1 MFFTALLAFF
11 AGTLLAFCAPAS
23 ATIVVF
29 GHYQGLSG
37 QQSAQP
43 GAEIP
48 VFSVR
53 LVNDGTS
60 ALQAIELTLSDLS
73 TPTGISANAFSQLR
87 LYRST
92 DDIFDAGSDS
102 LVGSQSTVLLN
113 QVSSIPLDEPLS
125 WDSSF
130 PYFIA
135 TVTLNTSHSDELG
148 TNKDAFRVGTASDAI
163 RTSNGNIGSDIIADN
178 ANSVSID
185 VVATQIAFETEPA
198 DPSADN
204 GDVNS
209 GRTFATQPILA
220 ARDVYG
226 NVDVEASGTA
236 TLSVGSG
243 SVTLSGTATAGWT
256 SGRAAFTDLAISTNS
271 DGASFTLSATSA
283 GLTGAQSSAL
293 VADIV
298 ATRMLFSTQPAHSGV
313 ANGDILSGVV
323 FQVQPILQAQD
334 DDGKVDVHFTDTV
347 TLTTDG
353 PGPLSGTTTQGA
365 VSGVA
370 TFTDIA
376 YTATADGQNITLI
389 ADDQPSGSGGNLP
402 TVSTANLTADII
414 ATQIVF
420 TTLPSD
426 PAASNGDVVS
436 GKPFTTQPVLE
447 ARSSSGQRDINF
459 AGSVT
464 LSLPPGNP
472 TLSGTTSKTWVGG
485 RADFVGNGLQVTA

>member
-37 QQSAQP
+37 QQSVQP

-87 LYRST
+87 LYHST
-92 DDIFDAGSDS
+92 DSTFNVGIDS
-102 LVGSQSTVLLN
+102 LVGSQSTVSLN
-113 QVSSIPLDEPLS
+113 QVSSVPLDEPLS
-125 WDSSF
+125 WDLFST

-163 RTSNGNIGSDIIADN
+163 RTSNGNTGRDIIADN
-178 ANSVSID
+178 ANSVTID

-198 DPSADN
+198 DPRADN

-209 GRTFATQPILA
+209 GRTFATQPILE
-220 ARDVYG
+220 ARDAYE

-243 SVTLSGTATAGWT
+243 NVTLSGTATAGWT
-256 SGRAAFTDLAISTNS
+256 SGRAVFTDLAISTNS

-283 GLTGAQSSAL
+283 GLTGTQSNAL

-334 DDGKVDVHFTDTV
+334 DDGKVDIHFTDTV
-347 TLTTDG
+347 TLTT
-353 PGPLSGTTTQGA
+353 
-365 VSGVA
+365 
-370 TFTDIA
+370 
-376 YTATADGQNITLI
+376 
-389 ADDQPSGSGGNLP
+389 
-402 TVSTANLTADII
+402 
-414 ATQIVF
+414 
-420 TTLPSD
+420 
-426 PAASNGDVVS
+426 
-436 GKPFTTQPVLE
+436 
-447 ARSSSGQRDINF
+447 
-459 AGSVT
+459 
-464 LSLPPGNP
+464 
-472 TLSGTTSKTWVGG
+472 
-485 RADFVGNGLQVTA
+485 